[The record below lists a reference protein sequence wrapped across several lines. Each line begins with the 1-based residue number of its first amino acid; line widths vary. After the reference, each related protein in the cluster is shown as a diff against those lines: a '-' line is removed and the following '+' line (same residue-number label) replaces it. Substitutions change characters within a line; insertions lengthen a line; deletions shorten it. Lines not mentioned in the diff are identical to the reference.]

1 MWKVKIKTESTE
13 EESTAVPLHYH
24 FCKREDCNTKN
35 YDGISAKLISVG
47 TQTEGVLRK
56 TKRNKEPETHYV
68 ACGLWPKPEEPP
80 VVKKNAAEASVEP
93 VGDGASQSPDKS
105 MASLGMLLRS
115 GKRVK
120 SEVMWPSLD
129 GQVAHAPCIHA
140 ANLEKVPKS
149 SVKIHITGLTP
160 IVTLEI
166 VGQAF
171 GWFGNIKSIEF
182 PTNRHPSKP
191 QGRGYAFVQYVC
203 PMDCTLAIE
212 EMNGR
217 SFGGGKLVVKP
228 IEPKKNR
235 HRSRSPLT
243 GRQQSH
249 RSSSQRAGRPSF
261 SSSGNANQ
269 DTQ

>member
-1 MWKVKIKTESTE
+1 MWKVNIKTEPTE
-13 EESTAVPLHYH
+13 EESTAVPVHYH
-24 FCKREDCNTKN
+24 FCQRKDCNTIN
-35 YDGISAKLISVG
+35 LDRISAKLISVG
-47 TQTEGVLRK
+47 TQTEGALRQ
-56 TKRNKEPETHYV
+56 TKRKEATETNYV
-68 ACGLWPKPEEPP
+68 ACGLWPKPEKPP
-80 VVKKNAAEASVEP
+80 LVKKKAPEASVEP
-93 VGDGASQSPDKS
+93 VGDGASQLPDKS
-105 MASLGMLLRS
+105 MAPLPSS
-115 GKRVK
+115 KRVE
-120 SEVMWPSLD
+120 SEVKWPSLD
-129 GQVAHAPCIHA
+129 GKRAHTPCIHA
-140 ANLEKVPKS
+140 ANLQIVPKS

-166 VGQAF
+166 IGRVF

-212 EMNGR
+212 KMNGR
-217 SFGGGKLVVKP
+217 ELGGGKLEVKP
-228 IEPKKNR
+228 IEPNKNR
-235 HRSRSPLT
+235 PRSRSPLT

-249 RSSSQRAGRPSF
+249 RSSSQRAGRHSF